1 MPDIPQEDPDTYAM
15 LQTGD
20 SVGVFQV
27 ESRAQ
32 INLLPRLKPATY
44 YGLVVQVAIVRL
56 GPIQGD
62 LTPFRDKLL
71 IGMKERGHTDDFTE
85 RLYQQIC
92 GFGGYGLPE
101 SHAASFALLVYVSA
115 WITRHYPAAFYCAL
129 LNSQP
134 MGFYSASQLVQDARR
149 HGVDIQP
156 LDVNHSQRDHTLHFQ
171 VPQSQAPRSQP
182 LQTQTDH
189 SLSLRPGLSQIRGLS
204 PQAGTSVSA
213 KRPETGYT
221 SSSQLRQLTGLNQRD
236 MGLLAGANAMPG
248 FTSNRHQAYW
258 QLLGHEQPAELF
270 IGEDNSAPEPACEQ
284 LPTPNEGQN
293 IAADYSSQGLTPQR
307 HPLALLREQ
316 GHLRFCLSASE
327 LNTIE
332 PGRPVQVAGLVTGR
346 QQRKPPLTARLL
358 HVKGVLE
365 RESDTVHIVA
375 GKLSDLSHRIK
386 ALPLSS
392 RNFH

>member
-71 IGMKERGHTDDFTE
+71 IGMKERGHTDDFAE
-85 RLYQQIC
+85 HLYQQIC

-101 SHAASFALLVYVSA
+101 SQAASFALLVYVSA
-115 WITRHYPAAFYCAL
+115 WIKRHYPAAFYCAL

-134 MGFYSASQLVQDARR
+134 MGFYSASQLVQDACR

-189 SLSLRPGLSQIRGLS
+189 PLSLRPGLSQIRGLS
-204 PQAGTSVSA
+204 QQAGTSVSA

-221 SSSQLRQLTGLNQRD
+221 SSSQLRQT
-236 MGLLAGANAMPG
+236 
-248 FTSNRHQAYW
+248 T
-258 QLLGHEQPAELF
+258 
-270 IGEDNSAPEPACEQ
+270 
-284 LPTPNEGQN
+284 
-293 IAADYSSQGLTPQR
+293 AAR
-307 HPLALLREQ
+307 A
-316 GHLRFCLSASE
+316 
-327 LNTIE
+327 
-332 PGRPVQVAGLVTGR
+332 
-346 QQRKPPLTARLL
+346 
-358 HVKGVLE
+358 
-365 RESDTVHIVA
+365 
-375 GKLSDLSHRIK
+375 
-386 ALPLSS
+386 
-392 RNFH
+392 